1 MYEVLLRTPSYRYYT
16 QLRTW
21 SWTTWAAVLV
31 SHVALRTLSR
41 STGFHLPPPPEAV
54 WREPENPSQKEKKR
68 PSKNGCPIGGA
79 KSPCN
84 GLPCA
89 EGFWNMTSSPE
100 LSHCQD
106 WRPFHAPGQRL
117 QLKDA
122 ILRNAIAAGWQAD
135 RCIACITCILRAF
148 RHASTD
154 SPCPIRH
161 GA

>member
-1 MYEVLLRTPSYRYYT
+1 MYEILLRTSSYRYYT

-21 SWTTWAAVLV
+21 SWTTWATVLV

-41 STGFHLPPPPEAV
+41 STGFHLPPLPKPCGGSP
-54 WREPENPSQKEKKR
+54 RNPSQKEKR
-68 PSKNGCPIGGA
+68 PSKNGCPTGGA

-84 GLPCA
+84 RLPCA
-89 EGFWNMTSSPE
+89 ECFWNMTSSPE

-106 WRPFHAPGQRL
+106 WAAFPRTRPTAPAQ
-117 QLKDA
+117 DA
-122 ILRNAIAAGWQAD
+122 ILRNAIAAGWRAD